1 MSSNTTIRSESAAE
15 PLGPY
20 PHARRAGNLLFL
32 SGIGPRKKGSKDIPG
47 ATVDAAGTLVDY
59 SIEAEIRS
67 CFENIRAI
75 LESAGSSWDRI
86 IDCACYLTD
95 MKRDWQAYNKV
106 YGEFFPPGPSQPT
119 RTTVEVS
126 ALPTGGNT
134 PIHFE
139 IKVIAAVGSEA

>member
-1 MSSNTTIRSESAAE
+1 MTTIRSDSAAE

-32 SGIGPRKKGSKDIPG
+32 SGIGPRKRGTKDIPG
-47 ATVDAAGTLVDY
+47 AQVDSKGQLTGY
-59 SIEAEIRS
+59 SIEAEMRS
-67 CFENIRAI
+67 CFENIRTI
-75 LESAGSSWDRI
+75 LREAGSRWENIVDVQVF
-86 IDCACYLTD
+86 LTD
-95 MKRDWQAYNKV
+95 MARDWKEYNRV
-106 YGEFFPPGPSQPT
+106 YAEFFPPGPRQPT

-139 IKVIAAVGSEA
+139 IKVVATV